1 MQTTSIGLWRS
12 RRFYRL
18 VNRML
23 FRAAKPN
30 LRYKVMQRFYRLNAS
45 LIGRF
50 YAGRSTRADRVRI
63 LVGKPPV
70 GFGKAIACIPETGKA

>member
-1 MQTTSIGLWRS
+1 
-12 RRFYRL
+12 
-18 VNRML
+18 ML

-30 LRYKVMQRFYRLNAS
+30 LRYKVMQRFYRLNAP

-50 YAGRSTRADRVRI
+50 YAARSTRADRVRI